1 MRLLI
6 LAVGRQKPGPLKE
19 LERFYAER
27 ITWPLAIREVEE
39 KRKLTPLE
47 LKRREAELLQAAVPK
62 NATLV
67 ALDARGTALSS
78 EAFAKRFDRWQAT
91 GNDLAFMIGGA
102 EGLDAAITAK
112 ADLILSLGTMTWPH
126 LLARGMLLEQI
137 YRAQQIRAGH
147 PYHRA

>member
-19 LERFYAER
+19 LEQFYAER
-27 ITWPLAIREVEE
+27 ITAPLTIREVEE
-39 KRKLTPLE
+39 KRKLTPPE
-47 LKRREAELLQAAVPK
+47 LKRREAELLSGILPK
-62 NATLV
+62 SATLV

-78 EAFAKRFDRWQAT
+78 EAFAKRFDAWQAS

-102 EGLDAAITAK
+102 EGLDASITAK
-112 ADLILSLGTMTWPH
+112 ADLILSLGVMTWPH
-126 LLARGMLLEQI
+126 LLARGMLLEQL

-147 PYHRA
+147 PYHRG